1 MIGIQAVVNSRQ
13 KTGGTSL
20 EKYIAEAGIDKDLT
34 FYAQWKELKA
44 DDINADNTSN
54 IPSDKNENNLSGLE
68 NPPTGDNI
76 VIWLSLLIISA
87 VGLIFIKNK
96 DNKNN

>member
-1 MIGIQAVVNSRQ
+1 M
-13 KTGGTSL
+13 

-34 FYAQWKELKA
+34 FYAQWKELKT
-44 DDINADNTSN
+44 DDINADNTAN

-76 VIWLSLLIISA
+76 VLYVVLLVISMIGIVA
-87 VGLIFIKNK
+87 ITKFRKMQ
-96 DNKNN
+96 